1 MENWININQFRAYQW
16 ELNSNEEKLCSY
28 FAMNHKWVTNK
39 VRDKDGD
46 YLSIA
51 ISKLIKELPT
61 IGKCKPNFS
70 RSLNSLTVKNIFEKI
85 VNEEN
90 KKEVFYRFNPIYLQC
105 WKDNSKIIASSIE
118 TKKPFIVTEDLQ
130 VLQECNSYK
139 QNKISVT
146 ENIFDVT
153 EMEQTVTEM
162 EQTVTEMKPISIN
175 NQINN
180 QINNNHNKDDDDKI
194 SINLKKVEF
203 ERLLNSY
210 PNTINNTK
218 EKIAEALGVYL
229 TFSQVQRADAFK
241 AVQNYVS
248 TEQIKT
254 HMTNQTTKYIMSLFT
269 FLTKSYTK
277 FIYGLPKNFNFSE
290 EFEPKNF
297 QVGAADDSAI
307 IVYGQ
312 EDIDKL
318 SIYSKK
324 FELIKNRLNS
334 ENINRIDDKYDD
346 SWVNDMF
353 NKIELDIIF
362 VKMGGLNNVI
372 KYSST
377 QLSESL
383 LDILKVENE

>member
-1 MENWININQFRAYQW
+1 
-16 ELNSNEEKLCSY
+16 
-28 FAMNHKWVTNK
+28 
-39 VRDKDGD
+39 
-46 YLSIA
+46 
-51 ISKLIKELPT
+51 
-61 IGKCKPNFS
+61 
-70 RSLNSLTVKNIFEKI
+70 
-85 VNEEN
+85 
-90 KKEVFYRFNPIYLQC
+90 
-105 WKDNSKIIASSIE
+105 
-118 TKKPFIVTEDLQ
+118 
-130 VLQECNSYK
+130 
-139 QNKISVT
+139 
-146 ENIFDVT
+146 
-153 EMEQTVTEM
+153 
-162 EQTVTEMKPISIN
+162 MKPISIN

-229 TFSQVQRADAFK
+229 TFSQTQRVDVFK

-324 FELIKNRLNS
+324 FELIKNRLNN

-346 SWVNDMF
+346 SWVSDMF
-353 NKIELDIIF
+353 NKTELDIIF

-372 KYSST
+372 KYSSN